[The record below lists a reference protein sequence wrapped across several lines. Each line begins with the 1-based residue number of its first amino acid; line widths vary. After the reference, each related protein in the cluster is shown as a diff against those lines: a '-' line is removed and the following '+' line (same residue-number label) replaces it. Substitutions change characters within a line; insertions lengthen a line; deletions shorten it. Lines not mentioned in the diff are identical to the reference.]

1 MRLKSIL
8 LFSEFDYIWVMSK
21 SSELTLEAQLEQK
34 LNLKQLQINRLLNI
48 TQAINENVP
57 VEGLFKMYTSFLN
70 WEMGI
75 DKLLL
80 FIKRN
85 KEWVIASDSG
95 IKENLLKRDITSKF
109 IDFERVANMEKGV
122 DPLLDCFDVVIPV
135 KHKEQAIAFLFIGGL
150 KEDDD
155 MYNKVQFITTITNII
170 AVAIENKRLFRRQLE
185 QSRMMREMELASEM
199 QMQLVPSVLPS
210 DECYELASI
219 YKPQLGVGGDYFDYI
234 ELSAEEFA
242 FCVADISGKGVAAA
256 LLMANFQASLHSLIR
271 SVPDTPAF
279 IQALNSAIFKVTQG
293 DRFITFFL
301 AKFNKKTR
309 TLRYVNAGHNPPYMF
324 VNGELIKLDKGCTF
338 LGSFENI
345 PGEIEVGEVD
355 IPGKAMAL
363 LYTDGLSDL
372 RNEKD
377 VFLTDEFIEDIVTN
391 HHKLPAGVFNDLLL
405 ERIEAFKGNAIY
417 PDDLTVLTAKFF
429 KPH

>member
-1 MRLKSIL
+1 MA
-8 LFSEFDYIWVMSK
+8 K
-21 SSELTLEAQLEQK
+21 SSESTIEAQLEQK

-48 TQAINENVP
+48 TQAINENIP

-70 WEMGI
+70 WEMGV

-80 FIKRN
+80 FIKRDE
-85 KEWVIASDSG
+85 EWAVVSDSG
-95 IKENLLKRDITSKF
+95 IKKSLLKIDITPLFPTFK
-109 IDFERVANMEKGV
+109 RVGNLEKGL

-135 KHKEQAIAFLFIGGL
+135 KHKEQDIAFLFIGGL
-150 KEDDD
+150 EEDDE

-170 AVAIENKRLFRRQLE
+170 AVAIENKRLFKRQLE
-185 QSRMMREMELASEM
+185 QSRMKREMELASEM
-199 QMQLVPSVLPS
+199 QMHLVPSKLPS

-234 ELSAEEFA
+234 DLSDEEFA

-256 LLMANFQASLHSLIR
+256 LLMANFQASLNSLIR
-271 SVPDTPAF
+271 IETDAAKF
-279 IQALNSAIFKVTQG
+279 IRALNEAIYKVTQG
-293 DRFITFFL
+293 DRFITFFV

-309 TLRYVNAGHNPPYMF
+309 QLRYINAGHNPPFMF

-345 PGEIEVGEVD
+345 PGEIGIGEVH

-377 VFLTDEFIEDIVTN
+377 VFLTDEFIEDLVTT

-405 ERIEAFKGNAIY
+405 ERIEAFKGSASY

-429 KPH
+429 KPY

>member
-1 MRLKSIL
+1 MAKSGEIL
-8 LFSEFDYIWVMSK
+8 SQME
-21 SSELTLEAQLEQK
+21 LEQK

-70 WEMGI
+70 WEMGV

-80 FIKRN
+80 FIRRD
-85 KEWVIASDSG
+85 EQWVIASESG
-95 IKENLLKRDITSKF
+95 ISKTLKQRDITHLF
-109 IDFERVANMEKGV
+109 GDYERVGNIEKGV
-122 DPLLDCFDVVIPV
+122 DPLLDLFDIVIPV
-135 KHKEQAIAFLFIGGL
+135 KHKEQDIAFVFIGGL
-150 KEDDD
+150 EEDDE

-170 AVAIENKRLFRRQLE
+170 AVAIENKRLFKRQLE
-185 QSRMMREMELASEM
+185 QSRMKREMELAREM
-199 QMQLVPSVLPS
+199 QLHLVPNQLPA
-210 DECYELASI
+210 DQCYELASI
-219 YKPQLGVGGDYFDYI
+219 YQPMLGVGGDYFDYI
-234 ELSAEEFA
+234 ELSDAEFA
-242 FCVADISGKGVAAA
+242 FCVGDISGKGVAAA

-271 SVPDTPAF
+271 IESDTPAF

-309 TLRYVNAGHNPPYMF
+309 MLTYVNAGHNPPYMF
-324 VNGELIKLDKGCTF
+324 INGELIKLDQGCTF
-338 LGSFENI
+338 LGSFEKI
-345 PGEIEVGEVD
+345 PGEIEVGEVH

-372 RNEKD
+372 RNEND
-377 VFLTDEFIEDIVTN
+377 VFLTDEFIEDLVTN
-391 HHKLPAGVFNDLLL
+391 HHKLPADVFNELLQQ
-405 ERIEAFKGNAIY
+405 RIEKFRGEAAY

-429 KPH
+429 KPY

>member
-1 MRLKSIL
+1 MAKT
-8 LFSEFDYIWVMSK
+8 
-21 SSELTLEAQLEQK
+21 SELTLEAQLEQK

-48 TQAINENVP
+48 TQAINENIP
-57 VEGLFKMYTSFLN
+57 VDGLFKMYTSFLN
-70 WEMGI
+70 WEMGV

-80 FIKRN
+80 FIKRDE
-85 KEWVIASDSG
+85 EWAVASDSG
-95 IKENLLKRDITSKF
+95 IKESLLKRDITTYF
-109 IDFERVANMEKGV
+109 PNFERVGNLEKGM

-135 KHKEQAIAFLFIGGL
+135 KHKEQDIAFLFIGGL
-150 KEDDD
+150 EEDDE

-185 QSRMMREMELASEM
+185 QSRMEREMELASEM
-199 QMQLVPSVLPS
+199 QMQLVPSILPS
-210 DECYELASI
+210 DESYELASI
-219 YKPQLGVGGDYFDYI
+219 YKPQLGIGGDYFDYI
-234 ELSAEEFA
+234 ELNKDEFA

-271 SVPDTPAF
+271 IETDAPTF
-279 IQALNSAIFKVTQG
+279 IQALNAAIFKVTQG

-301 AKFNKKTR
+301 AKFNKETR
-309 TLRYVNAGHNPPYMF
+309 ILRYVNAGHNPPFMF

-338 LGSFENI
+338 LGSFECI
-345 PGEIEVGEVD
+345 PGEIGVGEVH

-372 RNEKD
+372 RNEKN
-377 VFLTDEFIEDIVTN
+377 VFMTEEFIEDIVTN

-405 ERIEAFKGNAIY
+405 ERIEAFKGNATY

>member
-1 MRLKSIL
+1 MAKT
-8 LFSEFDYIWVMSK
+8 
-21 SSELTLEAQLEQK
+21 SELTLEAQLEQK

-48 TQAINENVP
+48 TQAINENIP
-57 VEGLFKMYTSFLN
+57 VDGLFKMYTSFLN
-70 WEMGI
+70 WEMGV

-80 FIKRN
+80 FIKRDE
-85 KEWVIASDSG
+85 EWAVASDSG
-95 IKENLLKRDITSKF
+95 IKESLLKRDITTYF
-109 IDFERVANMEKGV
+109 PNFERVGNLEKGM

-135 KHKEQAIAFLFIGGL
+135 KHKEQDIAFLFIGGL
-150 KEDDD
+150 EEDDE

-185 QSRMMREMELASEM
+185 QSRMEREMELASEM
-199 QMQLVPSVLPS
+199 QMQLVPSILPS
-210 DECYELASI
+210 DESYELASI
-219 YKPQLGVGGDYFDYI
+219 YKPQLGIGGDYFDYI
-234 ELSAEEFA
+234 ELNKDEFA

-271 SVPDTPAF
+271 IETDAPTF
-279 IQALNSAIFKVTQG
+279 IQALNAAIFKVTQG

-301 AKFNKKTR
+301 AKFNKETR
-309 TLRYVNAGHNPPYMF
+309 ILRYVNAGHNPPFMF

-338 LGSFENI
+338 LGSFESI
-345 PGEIEVGEVD
+345 PGEIGVGEVH

-372 RNEKD
+372 RNEKN
-377 VFLTDEFIEDIVTN
+377 VFMTEEFIEDIVTN

-405 ERIEAFKGNAIY
+405 ERIEAFKGNATY

>member
-1 MRLKSIL
+1 
-8 LFSEFDYIWVMSK
+8 MSK
-21 SSELTLEAQLEQK
+21 STNISSRSDLEQK

-57 VEGLFKMYTSFLN
+57 VDGLFKMYTSFLN
-70 WEMGI
+70 WEMGV

-80 FIKRN
+80 FIKRED
-85 KEWVIASDSG
+85 KWVITSDSG
-95 IKENLLKRDITSKF
+95 IEKSLMERDITALF
-109 IDFERVANMEKGV
+109 PNFERVGNVEKGM
-122 DPLLDCFDVVIPV
+122 DPLIDCFDIVIPV
-135 KHKEQAIAFLFIGGL
+135 KHKEQDIAYVFIGGL
-150 KEDDD
+150 PEDDE

-170 AVAIENKRLFRRQLE
+170 AVAIENKRLFKRQLE
-185 QSRMMREMELASEM
+185 QSRMKREMELASEM
-199 QMQLVPSVLPS
+199 QLQLVPSNLPS

-219 YKPQLGVGGDYFDYI
+219 YQPMLGVGGDYFDYI
-234 ELSAEEFA
+234 ELNQEQFA

-256 LLMANFQASLHSLIR
+256 LLMANFQASLHSLIKAE
-271 SVPDTPAF
+271 PDTPNF

-309 TLRYVNAGHNPPYMF
+309 VLNYVNAGHNPPYMF
-324 VNGELIKLDKGCTF
+324 ISGELIKLDKGCTF
-338 LGSFENI
+338 LGSFERI
-345 PGEIEVGEVD
+345 PGEIEVGEVH

-377 VFLTDEFIEDIVTN
+377 VFLTDEFIEDLVTN
-391 HHKLPAGVFNDLLL
+391 HHKLPAGVFNDLLKQ
-405 ERIEAFKGNAIY
+405 RIENFRGEAAY